1 MVFYFKQ
8 IGGLI
13 QWQNQRALFDW
24 LLSHGDYKGS
34 YVATIEKEKGKR
46 SLGFNAYLWGV
57 VYKLISEHTGHTAQ
71 ELHEIYTRMFIP
83 PKFITYKG
91 KEIKVP
97 SGTSG
102 MDTAT
107 FWTYVD
113 RVIAEGASMG
123 VVIPPPEN
131 KEEFKVEV
139 AYPENNLGEQ
149 KF

>member
-1 MVFYFKQ
+1 MILYAKNLH
-8 IGGLI
+8 GLLEFT
-13 QWQNQRALFDW
+13 NKRALFDF
-24 LLSHGDYKGS
+24 LLDNSDYKGL
-34 YVATIEKEKGKR
+34 YVVNIEKEKGKR

-139 AYPENNLGEQ
+139 AYPENNL
-149 KF
+149 KTPW

>member
-1 MVFYFKQ
+1 MILYAKNLH
-8 IGGLI
+8 GLLEFT
-13 QWQNQRALFDW
+13 NKRALFDF
-24 LLSHGDYKGS
+24 LLANSDYKGL
-34 YVATIEKEKGKR
+34 YVVNIEKEKGKR

-71 ELHEIYTRMFIP
+71 ELHDIYTRMFIP
-83 PKFITYKG
+83 PKFIIYKG

-107 FWTYVD
+107 FWNYVD

-131 KEEFKVEV
+131 KEEFKVDV
-139 AYPENNLGEQ
+139 AYPENNL
-149 KF
+149 KTPW